1 MKGLKE
7 ALKDREERHS
17 RVDRRDLSEEAIE
30 QNSRVFAKIEKGSR
44 VKIDCYCAFH
54 DVRKEGRITEI
65 SLPFQYLKL
74 DGEKIFFD
82 DIYKI
87 SITEW

>member
-17 RVDRRDLSEEAIE
+17 RVERRDLSEEAIE
-30 QNSRVFAKIEKGSR
+30 QNSRVFAKLDKGSR

-54 DVRKEGRITEI
+54 DVTKEGRVTEI

>member
-17 RVDRRDLSEEAIE
+17 RVERRDLSEEAIE
-30 QNSRVFAKIEKGSR
+30 QNSRVFAKLDKGSW

-54 DVRKEGRITEI
+54 DVTKEGRVTEI